1 MFNLKDEIMKKG
13 MMSALLKAI
22 LLTGS
27 CRRAYTCKCTSS
39 SGGSTSIVNEKELT
53 KQSLKD
59 ARTECDKGDAKLG
72 SLETE
77 CEIRL

>member
-1 MFNLKDEIMKKG
+1 MKKL
-13 MMSALLKAI
+13 MMSALLLGVI
-22 LLTGS
+22 LTSS
-27 CRRAYTCKCTSS
+27 CRKEYTCKCTTS
-39 SGGSTSIVNEKELT
+39 SGGSTSIVNEKELS

-59 ARTECDKGDAKLG
+59 ARTECDKGDSKVG

>member
-1 MFNLKDEIMKKG
+1 MKKL
-13 MMSALLKAI
+13 MMSAVLLGVI
-22 LLTGS
+22 FTSS
-27 CRRAYTCKCTSS
+27 CRKAYTCKCTAST
-39 SGGSTSIVNEKELT
+39 GGTTSIVTEKELS

-59 ARTECDKGDAKLG
+59 ARTECDKGDTKLG